1 MKKRLAFLFQFLL
14 ITSTLS
20 QTTEQNITEI
30 STVNGQKHYG
40 YILHATDSLLFLWQ
54 SQDSFNSDMI
64 EEFVTPFYF
73 FDLERVRIKKEGHFW
88 PTLKN
93 GALIGGGA
101 SVIIFIL
108 PPYEEPYSGL
118 GKAFATGIV
127 LPTSLLISGII
138 GGVKNKDD
146 IYIFDGKS
154 ELYHKILPNLK
165 KNAIFPNSPPSEL
178 QLYVDQKFEKLLSK
192 KPSPEILE
200 QLSKRFYPVKISN
213 LHILIGSG
221 LIYTKADNDMLDAF
235 KSSVY
240 SGEQTYPDPEY
251 PSFFSFEVEYNLT
264 NKYRF
269 GVEWNSQRMR
279 RICAVP
285 IWEEADR
292 SSISFIFDYTVL
304 QYNSSIL
311 KKYEFVIGTGL
322 NCNYLSI
329 NQTITVREF
338 EMDKKV
344 FGGCL
349 RASFDYYLWNDFSV
363 QLKLTGR
370 LMPSIDVP
378 ERNYENYTL
387 KQHQVNFSAID
398 ISFGIRI
405 HF

>member
-73 FDLERVRIKKEGHFW
+73 FDLERVRIKREGHFW
-88 PTLKN
+88 PTLKK

-165 KNAIFPNSPPSEL
+165 KNATFPNSPPSEL

-192 KPSPEILE
+192 KSPPEILK

-235 KSSVY
+235 KSSGY
-240 SGEQTYPDPEY
+240 RGKQTYPDPEF

-264 NKYRF
+264 DKYRF
-269 GVEWNSQRMR
+269 GVEWNGQRMR
-279 RICAVP
+279 SIREGP
-285 IWEEADR
+285 ITEEADR
-292 SSISFIFDYTVL
+292 SSISLIFDYIVL
-304 QYNSSIL
+304 PLYHTIF
-311 KKYEFVIGTGL
+311 KKSEFVLGTGL
-322 NCNYLSI
+322 SYNFLTMNPSPE
-329 NQTITVREF
+329 VEKFRK
-338 EMDKKV
+338 DKKV
-344 FGGCL
+344 FGGSL